1 MQVYTYT
8 ILHRRSY
15 TSDEKAR
22 VYRLIYTVAYYYYTV
37 PTQALSFK
45 ARLFKALC

>member
-22 VYRLIYTVAYYYYTV
+22 VYRLIYTVAYYYYT
-37 PTQALSFK
+37 QALSFK